1 MLLSIAKRLVRRT
14 PPVPESYQRM
24 VRTEFKSVKLE
35 YVELFYSQHNRLP
48 TMQELQDA
56 V

>member
-1 MLLSIAKRLVRRT
+1 MLLSIAKRLVSRKLL
-14 PPVPESYQRM
+14 VPESYQRM

-35 YVELFYSQHNRLP
+35 YVELFYQQNNRLP

-56 V
+56 I